1 MNKCSVTNFKNP
13 FLKIWM
19 YESHVNN
26 LALLNHVDAGAR
38 RKTAYS

>member
-1 MNKCSVTNFKNP
+1 MDKCSVTDFKNP
-13 FLKIWM
+13 FHKIRM

-26 LALLNHVDAGAR
+26 LAVLNHVDAGAQ